1 MTQLQFRSNLAN
13 SLISNF
19 SSRKRKHFTSSVELG
34 KKKVKTA
41 STLID
46 VGKHIPIVGTY
57 RRCAYCSTKTNQ
69 KRSNLICRNC
79 DKALCK
85 ECFGPYHGSVQNK

>member
-19 SSRKRKHFTSSVELG
+19 SSRKRKHLTYSVQLG
-34 KKKVKTA
+34 KKRVKTA
-41 STLID
+41 SAFID
-46 VGKHIPIVGTY
+46 VGKHILIVGIH
-57 RRCAYCSTKTNQ
+57 RRCAYYSSKTNQ
-69 KRSNLICRNC
+69 KRSNLICQNC

-85 ECFGPYHGSVQNK
+85 